1 MSSRPFPAS
10 ARAWRGTCAE
20 HVTPRATSNAAARP
34 KPDLPVKRF
43 ASRAVWEAW
52 LEKHHATSQGLWVE
66 FGKKGSGIPSVT
78 HAEALESA
86 LRYGWIDGQTASVDA
101 RMFRQRFTPRRP
113 RSKWSKINCATV
125 ERLLVEGTLAP
136 AGARE
141 MEAAKRDGRWASAY
155 DSPRNIQVPEDLA
168 AELRKRP
175 AARRFFEQLDS
186 RNRYAVLYRLSDAKK
201 PETRQRR
208 LEQFVRMLE
217 NGETLH

>member
-1 MSSRPFPAS
+1 MVELERPGADHVTS
-10 ARAWRGTCAE
+10 RGT
-20 HVTPRATSNAAARP
+20 SRP

-43 ASRAVWEAW
+43 ASQAAWDAW
-52 LEKHHATSQGLWVE
+52 LEKHHGTSSGLWVE
-66 FGKKGSGIPSVT
+66 FGKKGSGVPSVT

-113 RSKWSKINCATV
+113 KSKWSKINCAAV
-125 ERLLVEGTLAP
+125 ERLLAEGSLAP
-136 AGARE
+136 AGVRE
-141 MEAAKRDGRWASAY
+141 MEAAKRDGRWAAAY
-155 DSPRNIQVPEDLA
+155 DSPRNMQVPDDLA

-186 RNRYAVLYRLSDAKK
+186 RNRYAVLYRLFDAKK

-208 LEQFVRMLE
+208 LDQFVRMLE
-217 NGETLH
+217 AQDTIY